1 METAGFPNFT
11 IQANSS
17 LLASGD
23 TLVVKCLISN
33 IALLTLVNSFSV
45 NWFKDDV
52 RITKS
57 YNDVIDDGRYS
68 VQLEVASQE
77 KILSRLQITGISDED
92 EGTFTCELTDS
103 NSNKRRQSISIL
115 IDDRD
120 DTTSTDNRHYDK
132 SNKAAYGNTTDQAV
146 IDYENVT
153 YITVAME
160 DITDDITDI
169 TDITTAGVSI
179 TQESNTTY
187 EQTTAYQIETATRPG
202 QLYVGIIIGTC
213 LAVVI
218 IVAAILIA
226 RGMIRR
232 RKIKISL
239 NHPGPDYARPRH
251 SRFEPVSIEMN
262 QPMAARGTADGYET
276 IDKSKTTD
284 QKKRNYEQATD
295 DTFLNEY
302 RTRGNGTYDGSENIR
317 KSKNTDPLIKTR
329 RKNYEQATDDTFLN
343 EYRTGGNGD
352 RDWPHGHQ
360 NRTADFEEAIATNY
374 RHDPDQNTTFTDADI
389 EGKDNL
395 EPAQIVRDTNTF
407 SIPNASFSV
416 ESLET
421 DNVNGRDEKKRKHPY
436 EKWNKDF
443 LDEFL

>member
-1 METAGFPNFT
+1 METAGFPNFR

-169 TDITTAGVSI
+169 TTAGVSI

-187 EQTTAYQIETATRPG
+187 EQTTAYQIETAR
-202 QLYVGIIIGTC
+202 
-213 LAVVI
+213 
-218 IVAAILIA
+218 
-226 RGMIRR
+226 
-232 RKIKISL
+232 
-239 NHPGPDYARPRH
+239 PDYARPRH

-262 QPMAARGTADGYET
+262 QPMAARGTAG
-276 IDKSKTTD
+276 

-302 RTRGNGTYDGSENIR
+302 RTGGNGTYDGSENIR

>member
-1 METAGFPNFT
+1 
-11 IQANSS
+11 
-17 LLASGD
+17 
-23 TLVVKCLISN
+23 
-33 IALLTLVNSFSV
+33 
-45 NWFKDDV
+45 
-52 RITKS
+52 
-57 YNDVIDDGRYS
+57 
-68 VQLEVASQE
+68 
-77 KILSRLQITGISDED
+77 
-92 EGTFTCELTDS
+92 
-103 NSNKRRQSISIL
+103 
-115 IDDRD
+115 
-120 DTTSTDNRHYDK
+120 
-132 SNKAAYGNTTDQAV
+132 
-146 IDYENVT
+146 
-153 YITVAME
+153 
-160 DITDDITDI
+160 
-169 TDITTAGVSI
+169 
-179 TQESNTTY
+179 
-187 EQTTAYQIETATRPG
+187 
-202 QLYVGIIIGTC
+202 
-213 LAVVI
+213 
-218 IVAAILIA
+218 
-226 RGMIRR
+226 
-232 RKIKISL
+232 
-239 NHPGPDYARPRH
+239 
-251 SRFEPVSIEMN
+251 MN
-262 QPMAARGTADGYET
+262 QPMAARGTAG
-276 IDKSKTTD
+276 

-302 RTRGNGTYDGSENIR
+302 RTGGNGTYDGSENIR

-421 DNVNGRDEKKRKHPY
+421 ENVNGRDEKKRKHPY